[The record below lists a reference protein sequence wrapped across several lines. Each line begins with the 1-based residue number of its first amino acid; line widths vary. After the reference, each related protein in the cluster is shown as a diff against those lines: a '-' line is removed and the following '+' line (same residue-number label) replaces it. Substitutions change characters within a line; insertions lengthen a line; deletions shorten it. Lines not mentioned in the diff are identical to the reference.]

1 MYDDSLRTR
10 YALCDTQQ
18 YQLRLTATALAF
30 VTRVEREEGLGVG
43 GVGGGVGGMER

>member
-18 YQLRLTATALAF
+18 YLLRLTATALAF
-30 VTRVEREEGLGVG
+30 VTRVEREDGLGWG
-43 GVGGGVGGMER
+43 RGGVGGMER